1 MNYYFTGILIILMV
15 LFALFVRPAEARNE
29 YLNNGSNEC
38 RYGDIDLSISKR
50 ESDHDYRT
58 YDTSDYDNNSH
69 ELRLSF
75 RKYLG
80 ISKKHCDRQNE
91 VQTENEILKQ
101 QIELYKV
108 CKSINTN
115 QDLEQF
121 KELMI
126 ELYSN
131 NQLFIPKGF
140 TIEEWC
146 EYTFSEIRLK
156 ARFPNL

>member
-15 LFALFVRPAEARNE
+15 LFALFVTPAYPRNE

-58 YDTSDYDNNSH
+58 YDSSDYDNNSH
-69 ELRLSF
+69 ELRLTF

-121 KELMI
+121 KELI
-126 ELYSN
+126 AYCSGIKKIDSYL
-131 NQLFIPKGF
+131 L
-140 TIEEWC
+140 
-146 EYTFSEIRLK
+146 L
-156 ARFPNL
+156 